1 MTLSS
6 NRRKWSREI
15 AFALLG
21 LVAMAGTATAH
32 GSLTM
37 DQDRCVLRLGKMLI
51 HFAGY
56 QPDKERTTE
65 FCEDIPNVGR
75 TVVVLDFVDDQL
87 RDIPI
92 EVRIIRD
99 DGTLDDHGKAA
110 VLNVPAKLYPNG
122 SLTFSHTFDAPGKFV
137 GLVMASTTQSTS
149 SMSMARFPFSVGT
162 AGAKVWTRYAML
174 AAGLVGIMVLLMS
187 VGLMRRQRMTEDRR
201 A

>member
-1 MTLSS
+1 MAQSS
-6 NRRKWSREI
+6 NGRTGSCAI
-15 AFALLG
+15 ALAVLG
-21 LVAMAGTATAH
+21 LLAMAGAATAH

-75 TVVVLDFVDDQL
+75 TVVVLDFVDDKL

-99 DGTLDDHGKAA
+99 DGTMDDHGKPA
-110 VLNVPAKLYPNG
+110 VLSVPAKLYPTG
-122 SLTFSHTFDAPGKFV
+122 TLTFSHTFDAPGKFV
-137 GLVMASTTQSTS
+137 GLVMASSTPSTT

-162 AGAKVWTRYAML
+162 AGAKAWTRYTLL
-174 AAGLVGIMVLLMS
+174 AAGLVGIMAILTS
-187 VGLMRRQRMTEDRR
+187 IGLMRRQRTTEDGR